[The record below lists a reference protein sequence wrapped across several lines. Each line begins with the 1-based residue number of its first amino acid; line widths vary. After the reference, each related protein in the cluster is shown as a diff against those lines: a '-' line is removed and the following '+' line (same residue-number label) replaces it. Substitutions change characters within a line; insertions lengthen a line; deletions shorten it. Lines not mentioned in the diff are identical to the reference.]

1 MFGFKNIKFED
12 LQKYS
17 SLSECTEQLSS
28 KNNISLIIPFPN
40 QRNKEYT
47 KFSINKDNMQST
59 LDTNI
64 YTLTN
69 KNHPDLYLIIKN
81 KNSNCGFQSNYMLPK
96 IYIEMLEKM
105 EIDYDSVWTNFAL
118 TYANK
123 NMLMILVEKM
133 TPIFNTRL
141 NDSIKNNL
149 NECADKGWF
158 PTIESLNNIY
168 VNSKNEIRIINHN
181 ENPKNFHGYTIK
193 NCNDKG
199 EIVQNPNNPNKG
211 RRTYLNYLFEFFNE
225 RNCSKIMKCQDNIC
239 KLIVKI
245 EEEVEPVEEPK
256 EEPTEQPAPTEQP
269 EPQPEP
275 ESTQEPA
282 EEPKEEPKEEPE
294 PTEEPTEEPKEET
307 EPQPEPEPTQEPEP
321 VEEEK
326 CKNKYICFKDSIIE
340 YINKF
345 IDNSSV
351 DGQLESDIK
360 TYFDGIP
367 KKVNFLLANK
377 DYTKAEKIYNL
388 FNIWKANACN
398 IIYLTN
404 LVELLEDEELIKKV
418 KENEENIFNNK
429 CQFVYM
435 KLYTTESDISQ
446 LNECPK
452 NNNCSEIISK
462 LQNLTIKIYNEDKL
476 KQDFGCN

>member
-17 SLSECTEQLSS
+17 SLSECTEQLLS
-28 KNNISLIIPFPN
+28 KNNMSLIIPFPN
-40 QRNKEYT
+40 QKNKEYT
-47 KFSINKDNMQST
+47 KFSIDKDNIQLT

-69 KNHPDLYLIIKN
+69 KNHPDHYLIIKN

-105 EIDYDSVWTNFAL
+105 EIDYNSVWINFAF

-123 NMLMILVEKM
+123 NMLMILVEKL
-133 TPIFNTRL
+133 TPIFNTHL

-168 VNSKNEIRIINHN
+168 VNSKNEIRIINYN
-181 ENPKNFHGYTIK
+181 ENPKGFHGYVIK
-193 NCNDKG
+193 NCNDEG
-199 EIVQNPNNPNKG
+199 EIVQNPNNPNSKG
-211 RRTYLNYLFEFFNE
+211 GRTYLNYLFQFFNE
-225 RNCSKIMKCQDNIC
+225 RDCSKIMKCQDNIC

-245 EEEVEPVEEPK
+245 EEEVEPKEEPK
-256 EEPTEQPAPTEQP
+256 EEAAPTEAP
-269 EPQPEP
+269 KPEP
-275 ESTQEPA
+275 ELAEEPV
-282 EEPKEEPKEEPE
+282 EQPTEEPEPKEEPKEEEEKE
-294 PTEEPTEEPKEET
+294 PEPKE
-307 EPQPEPEPTQEPEP
+307 EPEP

-345 IDNSSV
+345 IDTSSV

-367 KKVNFLLANK
+367 KKINFLLANK

-388 FNIWKANACN
+388 FNIWRENTCN

-418 KENEENIFNNK
+418 KENEENIFNNNK
-429 CQFVYM
+429 CQSVYM
-435 KLYTTESDISQ
+435 KLYISESDISQ